1 MDRDRGFNFKLL
13 VPPRVKTG
21 QINAVRPQEILDN
34 NDDFLNA
41 LQQGFNKCDK
51 ELNMPS
57 SNTSVITSS
66 KPTRQDFVK
75 MTIVAPME
83 KDENNCNT
91 GELYSKLFNEFERI
105 KCWKVK
111 MDSDVVQKERRLQD
125 NIRTIET
132 QRKAIQELQFGNES
146 LSIKLEEQISENEDL
161 RNKNNATRSL
171 CNILKETFQ
180 WSAEKMHLFES
191 EREETHQVFMENSD
205 SVKKMVEAF
214 ENLRIRVEADQQ
226 EMQRIKDSLVQFEDL
241 KEKYHQENLM
251 KNEEITVLQATLKGK
266 EDELQKVLVDL
277 DKTQNCCRQLQD
289 STDQQLD
296 LLKKFENEKESLL
309 QKLQTAEQCC
319 KEAEKKEETT
329 AAALEQSRKDYEQ
342 IILNKDLSVQELIT
356 VKSQQTEKLEK
367 LQTTIE
373 ELKNSLALETE
384 RSKDLQ
390 EELIENNIELQMR
403 TTSLEEATEQSAKKD
418 DLIKTLKEEQGRV
431 EELVAELSKK
441 TEEMQMF
448 QTKMDELEGKLA
460 DEMKKNKDS
469 TLQMEQ
475 LKQDIMLQEGK
486 YEELLSNFNNLETEK
501 MIIQKEFEK
510 GFTNVKATEAVR
522 KASEENTVKLK
533 KEIQT
538 LERENQCLRN
548 EVDTIRNRVQ
558 GKCQE
563 TETLQKKIEENCERL
578 QEEITVKEKQIKA
591 MESKLCSFRKRIEI
605 KLRTQEEYKK
615 ENKILKKQIEKETA
629 KSSQLE
635 TKVERLQEESQQL
648 KSLSNEEKKMLKDL
662 ESKTAFATEL
672 ENEVQKLKLTAAEA
686 VKSKEDTELKC
697 QHKIADMVA
706 LMEKHKSQYD
716 RMVEEKDA
724 ELDENKKKKMEA
736 VAHAKSLK
744 LDLLNQHTEN
754 DHLKKQL
761 VLKAAEKENLSR
773 ELTDLKRE
781 MSSVKIR
788 NSQGRGSNAAEDSSS
803 KSHLFDIARTRH
815 TPSYSNKGSNEILQ
829 KIPIPSEEMK
839 TPGGYSNSISGASK
853 IKSYRIRTPPSDT
866 KAARW
871 GKTTIELDPKSDSSD
886 QIDLLTFAGIQA
898 PSGSVPKCRVNIF
911 KKSPLTLKSPG
922 NSLKL
927 AAIKRMRDAGWT
939 AVTSCD
945 KKKKKTNEKVFA

>member
-111 MDSDVVQKERRLQD
+111 MDSDIVQKERRLQD

-226 EMQRIKDSLVQFEDL
+226 EMQR
-241 KEKYHQENLM
+241 N
-251 KNEEITVLQATLKGK
+251 
-266 EDELQKVLVDL
+266 
-277 DKTQNCCRQLQD
+277 
-289 STDQQLD
+289 QQLD

-522 KASEENTVKLK
+522 KASEEKTVKLK

-591 MESKLCSFRKRIEI
+591 MESK
-605 KLRTQEEYKK
+605 
-615 ENKILKKQIEKETA
+615 NKILKKQIEKETA

-736 VAHAKSLK
+736 VAHAKSL
-744 LDLLNQHTEN
+744 
-754 DHLKKQL
+754 
-761 VLKAAEKENLSR
+761 ENLSR
-773 ELTDLKRE
+773 ELTDLKQE

-788 NSQGRGSNAAEDSSS
+788 NSQ
-803 KSHLFDIARTRH
+803 
-815 TPSYSNKGSNEILQ
+815 
-829 KIPIPSEEMK
+829 PIPSEEMK

-866 KAARW
+866 KASRW

-898 PSGSVPKCRVNIF
+898 QSGSVPKCRVNIF